1 MKDADIIKITKLNA
15 MNAKEKIVIIIM
27 IFMIPMPLLQTL
39 LDAIIIQIRQNQNF
53 MAVLNR
59 IKMEINMNAIN
70 VLINLIIIEIIS

>member
-1 MKDADIIKITKLNA
+1 MS
-15 MNAKEKIVIIIM
+15 AKEKIVIIIM

-53 MAVLNR
+53 MAVLNH
-59 IKMEINMNAIN
+59 IKMEINMNALN